1 MKRNMFVFATMFV
14 AALAFTSCGDDK
26 PGGGGDDP
34 DNGGGKIENVGGTLT
49 YMDESFELTDAC
61 QHNEGK
67 DFNGQQLPRNYINL
81 YLYKKVLIEYEGNT
95 YYDTLH
101 YINVGMFCNEDM
113 LTAGTYNF
121 EMSAGQYTWL
131 NSHVWAFYGFGR
143 NGQPRGEVFQES
155 GIFTG
160 DVVMEKKGD
169 NYKVNIDWT
178 DQNGKKLTA
187 SYYGPIPTGVKPLM
201 DK

>member
-61 QHNEGK
+61 QHNNGK
-67 DFNGQQLPRNYINL
+67 TYGGQDIKRNYVDL
-81 YLYKKVLIEYEGNT
+81 YLYKKVLVEGDDGKT

-113 LTAGTYNF
+113 LTAGTYTYDNTT
-121 EMSAGQYTWL
+121 APQTWI
-131 NSHVWAFYGFGR
+131 NSHVLAFYGYAVG
-143 NGQPRGEVFQES
+143 GTPRGEVFQES
-155 GIFTG
+155 GVFDG
-160 DVVMEKKGD
+160 NVVMEKKGD
-169 NYKVNIDWT
+169 NYKVNIEWT

-187 SYYGPIPTGVKPLM
+187 SYYGPIPTGVKPI
-201 DK
+201 D

>member
-67 DFNGQQLPRNYINL
+67 TYNDQEFPRNYINL
-81 YLYKKVLIEYEGNT
+81 Y
-95 YYDTLH
+95 
-101 YINVGMFCNEDM
+101 
-113 LTAGTYNF
+113 
-121 EMSAGQYTWL
+121 
-131 NSHVWAFYGFGR
+131 
-143 NGQPRGEVFQES
+143 
-155 GIFTG
+155 
-160 DVVMEKKGD
+160 
-169 NYKVNIDWT
+169 
-178 DQNGKKLTA
+178 
-187 SYYGPIPTGVKPLM
+187 
-201 DK
+201 